1 MGRKCGH
8 NKYVWI
14 WQHMYILSGVARLE
28 FTVNRARSF
37 TGLFVISLKTEGW
50 LDPKST
56 LGTAIIWKACSTSVQ
71 ARTDLPRRSSPSHL
85 AWTVRLT

>member
-37 TGLFVISLKTEGW
+37 TGLFVISLKTEG
-50 LDPKST
+50 
-56 LGTAIIWKACSTSVQ
+56 GMA
-71 ARTDLPRRSSPSHL
+71 
-85 AWTVRLT
+85 